1 MPPLLDLDEPEWSA
15 VPSTKNDNKSNHNNN
30 TVPNIPPA
38 ECKTPGPGF
47 VPPPVPLDRDPR
59 GRPFAW
65 DPRRPPPF
73 PLPPP
78 GNIYGGSTDYFPP
91 MDFAGPPF
99 PPYPGQPYCDS
110 FLQSQE
116 RFYSESGRNPGP
128 RHHRNYY
135 MPSSSDMYKPES
147 SAVPSTVND
156 MKNDHSNSTVPNTPA
171 ECKTPG
177 PGFIPPFV
185 PQDRGPRDH
194 PFAWDPRRPPRYPPP
209 PPANNYGGPQHYFPP
224 MDFDGPP
231 FLPYPEICVNPE
243 VFHPS
248 FL

>member
-156 MKNDHSNSTVPNTPA
+156 MKNDHS
-171 ECKTPG
+171 
-177 PGFIPPFV
+177 
-185 PQDRGPRDH
+185 DRGPRDH